1 MSKMS
6 TDEPS
11 GAAAFINTAAAAH
24 GRKECWP
31 GSRDRNPAVNAPA
44 MLQATEKLVWSP
56 TGG

>member
-1 MSKMS
+1 MS